1 MAKKSTPIKP
11 QKARKIAVDP
21 YYWPLEYEDIDHWW
35 ALEAIRHGNGSILGR
50 YLREVDEIDPRVRRE
65 LAKIQSDLKPHLAIA
80 PSTSLSRYTHTTGEG
95 LLTYFHRSRCT
106 SCEATLWGESD

>member
-35 ALEAIRHGNGSILGR
+35 ALEAIRYGNGSILAR
-50 YLREVDEIDPRVRRE
+50 YLREVDEIDPRVQRD
-65 LAKIQSDLKPHLAIA
+65 LAEVFNQTSDHFWRLDF
-80 PSTSLSRYTHTTGEG
+80 RYRFRGTPTKG
-95 LLTYFHRSRCT
+95 
-106 SCEATLWGESD
+106 